1 MSLDLGGGSISG
13 HSAFLVMLW
22 ALLILGLL
30 IVAGAAVVVLR
41 SKSADQRA
49 VEDRRRR
56 FALKD
61 TGERVPM
68 APERGPAPAPS
79 AADSGAPIFAP
90 TLAATDI
97 NPPAE
102 LAPPPRP
109 PAPAFTG
116 RMVSTPD
123 GDMILTSPPFT
134 LREAMFSNKSGRF
147 VNMLS
152 RRAPAW
158 VVVCP
163 RVRLDALLTPTKPDG
178 RDPADWR
185 DWRKRVRVR
194 SVDLVLCD
202 RRTWR
207 PLVAILFDSP
217 RGTDV
222 RKVAGGR
229 DRMIDEVLASVGLPL
244 LRLVGEFDHD
254 WPLVKPYV
262 EESIL
267 PHMTDEQVLDASMR
281 TERVSGEGAVELL
294 RMDQEKGW
302 MLE

>member
-1 MSLDLGGGSISG
+1 
-13 HSAFLVMLW
+13 MLW

-30 IVAGAAVVVLR
+30 IVAGAAAMLLR
-41 SKSADQRA
+41 RKSAEQQA
-49 VEDRRRR
+49 VEERRRR

-61 TGERVPM
+61 TGERVAM
-68 APERGPAPAPS
+68 APERAPEPKREIAETDTPIFS
-79 AADSGAPIFAP
+79 RTATAADA
-90 TLAATDI
+90 LNDAAI
-97 NPPAE
+97 EASSPPATVPGF
-102 LAPPPRP
+102 A
-109 PAPAFTG
+109 G

-123 GDMILTSPPFT
+123 GEMILTTPPFA
-134 LREAMFSNKSGRF
+134 LRDALFSNRSGRF
-147 VNMLS
+147 VNMLA

-158 VVVCP
+158 VIVCP

-178 RDPADWR
+178 RDAADWR
-185 DWRKRVRVR
+185 DWRRRVRVR

-207 PLVAILFDSP
+207 PLVAILFDQT
-217 RGTDV
+217 RNIDA
-222 RKVAGGR
+222 RKVAGGQ
-229 DRMIDEVLASVGLPL
+229 DRMIDEVLGAVGLPL
-244 LRLVGEFDHD
+244 LRLSGVFERD

-281 TERVSGEGAVELL
+281 TERVSGEGAVALL